1 MDAKLSFLM
10 LLIKITSEVLIL
22 DGSSVCGANVS
33 SKMENLICSLHSFT
47 STSKLNYFYL
57 QKTILRSVNVV
68 LYSMAK
74 LVSQSK
80 LHTDCIL
87 KFSQF
92 YRKNWIHT
100 DM

>member
-33 SKMENLICSLHSFT
+33 SKMGNLICSLNSFT
-47 STSKLNYFYL
+47 STSKLDFYS
-57 QKTILRSVNVV
+57 QKTTMRSVNIV

-80 LHTDCIL
+80 LRTDCTL

-92 YRKNWIHT
+92 YRKN
-100 DM
+100 